1 MDSVPVN
8 IRSSRSEEEKRL
20 IKNYY
25 KDLSINK
32 QLFARLKLK
41 NPPPLRSFSEF
52 AERAYRTSGYIL
64 SKKVIAS
71 IEREIESGSISHS
84 PILNETTCLS
94 EESSLLPEDGYLS
107 RPERTGVQP
116 SDVLQ
121 HNLPVFDSC
130 SSLSTP
136 FVLPVRHSRSTP
148 SGTSHSCLHNPPS
161 EKDHPNVSVS
171 SLHVCPR
178 VAGTDREEFRD
189 NGTSASID
197 EHLEDEYQDNTSAVG
212 SVAHPAP
219 ASAHSY
225 VAHATQALRDGEVE
239 LPTLSRVVDSWTLS
253 VYKSLN
259 CSSHSCTPF
268 TSSQFE
274 LVLSY
279 SYNAVQEICRMPFD
293 RGRPL
298 VMALRSW

>member
-1 MDSVPVN
+1 M
-8 IRSSRSEEEKRL
+8 
-20 IKNYY
+20 
-25 KDLSINK
+25 
-32 QLFARLKLK
+32 FARLKLK

-84 PILNETTCLS
+84 PTSTETTCLS
-94 EESSLLPEDGYLS
+94 EESILLPEDGYLS

-121 HNLPVFDSC
+121 HNVPVFDSC

-136 FVLPVRHSRSTP
+136 LVLPVRHSCSTS
-148 SGTSHSCLHNPPS
+148 SGIGHSCLCHPPS
-161 EKDHPNVSVS
+161 EKDHLNVSVS

-178 VAGTDREEFRD
+178 VTGADGEEFRD

-197 EHLEDEYQDNTSAVG
+197 EHLEDEHQDNTLAV
-212 SVAHPAP
+212 VRAAYLMPACAHP
-219 ASAHSY
+219 Y
-225 VAHATQALRDGEVE
+225 VAPPTHALHEGGIEP
-239 LPTLSRVVDSWTLS
+239 PTLSEVVTSWTLS
-253 VYKSLN
+253 VCKNLN

-279 SYNAVQEICRMPFD
+279 NSNVVREICRMPFD
-293 RGRPL
+293 RGKSPVR
-298 VMALRSW
+298 ALRSW